1 MRISLLL
8 LLLLPVTSVWGQ
20 LSVRDDSGTLLMTI
34 SDQGRMGI
42 GDYETRDPLAHL
54 EVRGGGDVMTLE
66 SFDGRTLDV
75 ICGQRVDVPFTET
88 AVMGQYGVLADVDAS
103 IDKSIAIGQIQS
115 NRAIIGRVSS
125 RQQEQLAAVG
135 HLGTYAVVLEGL
147 LPNPPDYIYQVTGVR
162 GVVDADEVATDFSE
176 SDGYAAA
183 VMAQVEDNSQSY
195 PHIFALYARGAK
207 SSIIGSVG
215 INTTTPEYDLDVD
228 GDLRVTGT
236 IYADSGPLPVPDY
249 VFEDDYS
256 RLSLHQVESYI
267 ETEKHLPWIHGATAD
282 TDQINLTSL
291 NFELLETVENLQLQI
306 LDLNKKLERFE
317 SQLNQ

>member
-1 MRISLLL
+1 
-8 LLLLPVTSVWGQ
+8 
-20 LSVRDDSGTLLMTI
+20 VRDDTGAMLMTV
-34 SDQGRMGI
+34 SEQGRVGI
-42 GDYETRDPLAHL
+42 GDYETRHPQAHL
-54 EVRGGGDVMTLE
+54 EVQGGGDVMTLE
-66 SFDGRTLDV
+66 TFDGRTLDV
-75 ICGQRVDVPFTET
+75 ICGQSVDVPFTET
-88 AVMGQYGVLADVDAS
+88 AVMGHYGVQADVDAS
-103 IDKSIAIGQIQS
+103 IDKSIATGQIQS
-115 NRAIIGRVSS
+115 NRAVIGRVSS

-162 GVVDADEVATDFSE
+162 GVVDADEVATDFTSA

-195 PHIFALYARGAK
+195 PHIFALYATGAK
-207 SSIIGSVG
+207 SSLIGSVG
-215 INTTTPEYDLDVD
+215 INTTTPQYDLDVD

-236 IYADSGPLPVPDY
+236 IYADSGPQPVPDY

-256 RLSLHQVESYI
+256 PLSLTEIESYI

-282 TDQINLTSL
+282 TDQIDLTSL
-291 NFELLETVENLQLQI
+291 NLELLETVENLQLQI

-317 SQLNQ
+317 SQLNN